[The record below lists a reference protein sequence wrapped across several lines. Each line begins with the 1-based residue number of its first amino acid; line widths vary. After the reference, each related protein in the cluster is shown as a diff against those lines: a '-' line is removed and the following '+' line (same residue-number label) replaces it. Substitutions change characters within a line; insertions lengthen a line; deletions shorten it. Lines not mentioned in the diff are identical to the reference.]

1 MARGTL
7 KGGVGTASLR
17 VPGLPAVVVGA
28 LAVVNAAGSPADPV
42 TGALL
47 GTAFVPPG
55 LPRPPAPSEHGAE
68 RLRRA
73 LAAPDAGAA
82 ANTTLVVVATNAV
95 LDPARARRT
104 ASGAHAGLARALDP
118 SHTLVDGDTVF
129 ALATGEVPLPDG
141 DVRALVALQA
151 AAASA
156 VTLAVLDAVLSATT
170 TPTAAGDVPGY
181 TEIAEIT
188 GIAGTGRRDG

>member
-55 LPRPPAPSEHGAE
+55 LPRPRPPPSTARSACAGRWPHRTRAQ
-68 RLRRA
+68 RRT
-73 LAAPDAGAA
+73 PPSSSSPPTPCSTPPG
-82 ANTTLVVVATNAV
+82 
-95 LDPARARRT
+95 PRRT